1 MDQGGQGEVSFT
13 IDASV
18 CARWLIPGEEH
29 EARAMKAR
37 DEYAEGLIELN
48 APHLLTFEVL
58 NALWKSVEGD
68 HMKAED
74 AISMCRAFAKITP
87 KPVDFGQGNLEEV
100 LEIAVRDHI
109 TCYDASYIVAARKT
123 VSTLITADNA
133 LYSAAKGR
141 VKATHLRDY

>member
-1 MDQGGQGEVSFT
+1 MSFT
-13 IDASV
+13 VDASV

-37 DEYAEGLIELN
+37 DGYAEGLIKLN

-58 NALWKSVEGD
+58 NALWKSVERS
-68 HMKAED
+68 HMDVED
-74 AISMCRAFAKITP
+74 AIYMCRAFARIAP
-87 KPVDFGQGNLEEV
+87 KPVDFSEGDLEEV
-100 LEIAVRDHI
+100 LEIAVKEHI

-133 LYSAAKGR
+133 LYSAARGR
-141 VKATHLRDY
+141 VKATHLKDY